1 VTDDRLVPQ
10 ALAYA
15 RFLARVYRLY
25 ALVWLAVAAV
35 WAVQASEHQAVNRV
49 SYALASGLFQ
59 AQSIGWLWRAG
70 QCRHGARATVQ
81 AYADQRER

>member
-15 RFLARVYRLY
+15 RFLAWVHCLF
-25 ALVWLAVAAV
+25 ALAWLAVVAV

-49 SYALASGLFQ
+49 SYAVVSGLFL
-59 AQSIGWLWRAG
+59 AQSIGWLWRAD
-70 QCRHGARATVQ
+70 QYRRGARATVQ
-81 AYADQRER
+81 ALAGR